1 MKKILKLA
9 FSYIRYYK
17 KQTLALFFGMVL
29 SAAILTGIGSLF
41 YSGRQA
47 ALENARQEYGDW
59 HYALWCSEPWFE
71 DFQKNPEGK
80 GFQIETY
87 GIKTIKKTAEEPF
100 EMEFVSADSSY
111 LKMMGR
117 KLLEGKMPEVS
128 SEIAMD
134 RHALRNLDLP
144 EELGCTIELDG
155 QTFTLCG
162 ILTEMPEKLQED
174 RLEIFVSST
183 LDYGTEGDFL
193 YLKFREKGEVYKQAA
208 AFADTFGVKEDTIA
222 RNNGIAVYVGGE
234 APVKILEVL
243 KAGIF
248 EKGTGL
254 PYIWGQLNSSGFLT
268 ENTILA
274 VLGLFGGFILYSL
287 FQVSV
292 IKRISQYSIMQTLG
306 ITEGKVFQMLWA
318 EQLFIFAAGY
328 PLGSVLGNSV
338 AALIYQKIGRVFI
351 VQDQVLHTGVNIQ
364 EQALEYAASNLPDA
378 GKFRTDFSVLAAGAV
393 FFFLLLTLISLRLV
407 RKMRR
412 LTVRQ
417 MITGETERIPRHR
430 KIYSLS
436 MENLTGIL
444 TKKFMFSRKGA
455 FAGILFSLSVGSV
468 IFLGAF
474 FVMENTK
481 INNELTFKAD
491 DGLGSDI
498 QVYEASDQLKDI
510 IPREK
515 AAALEKVNGI
525 GEIHPVRYLL
535 GEIPLT
541 EGKLKWTSFFEEVAE
556 DEANPPDPELMEKYN
571 GRILQTGEKDYLLKV
586 NIYGYDDKMLK
597 ELQNYLIEGDID
609 PDQMREENSVIF
621 KTISDGQGN
630 TDGIDLHQGDSIFLK
645 TPKDTGNSGEI
656 LKFLSDESLYN
667 TGEFQIAAVT
677 NRPLAK
683 VETYIGDSGSME
695 VDIIMT
701 NEQMEENFGVTG
713 YQTIS
718 ISLKEEAD
726 AETAAKE
733 IRDVVSDVPKC
744 MVKDY
749 TEQINSQNL
758 YLAQKMIFFYGIAL
772 VLFLVSLLHI
782 MNSMQYLVA
791 ARKHEFGILRAMGI
805 TDTGFMKMLA
815 KEGLRYGIYSSLAMT
830 IMYFF
835 VQKMLY
841 YFMLH
846 VYLYLHPQGMISP
859 APYAAMVILNLVICV
874 SAVLVSGRSILK
886 QQIIEEIRE

>member
-1 MKKILKLA
+1 
-9 FSYIRYYK
+9 
-17 KQTLALFFGMVL
+17 
-29 SAAILTGIGSLF
+29 
-41 YSGRQA
+41 
-47 ALENARQEYGDW
+47 
-59 HYALWCSEPWFE
+59 
-71 DFQKNPEGK
+71 
-80 GFQIETY
+80 
-87 GIKTIKKTAEEPF
+87 
-100 EMEFVSADSSY
+100 
-111 LKMMGR
+111 
-117 KLLEGKMPEVS
+117 
-128 SEIAMD
+128 
-134 RHALRNLDLP
+134 
-144 EELGCTIELDG
+144 
-155 QTFTLCG
+155 
-162 ILTEMPEKLQED
+162 
-174 RLEIFVSST
+174 
-183 LDYGTEGDFL
+183 
-193 YLKFREKGEVYKQAA
+193 
-208 AFADTFGVKEDTIA
+208 
-222 RNNGIAVYVGGE
+222 
-234 APVKILEVL
+234 
-243 KAGIF
+243 
-248 EKGTGL
+248 
-254 PYIWGQLNSSGFLT
+254 
-268 ENTILA
+268 
-274 VLGLFGGFILYSL
+274 
-287 FQVSV
+287 
-292 IKRISQYSIMQTLG
+292 
-306 ITEGKVFQMLWA
+306 
-318 EQLFIFAAGY
+318 
-328 PLGSVLGNSV
+328 
-338 AALIYQKIGRVFI
+338 
-351 VQDQVLHTGVNIQ
+351 
-364 EQALEYAASNLPDA
+364 
-378 GKFRTDFSVLAAGAV
+378 
-393 FFFLLLTLISLRLV
+393 
-407 RKMRR
+407 
-412 LTVRQ
+412 
-417 MITGETERIPRHR
+417 
-430 KIYSLS
+430 
-436 MENLTGIL
+436 
-444 TKKFMFSRKGA
+444 MFSRKGA

-630 TDGIDLHQGDSIFLK
+630 TDGIDLRQGDSIFLK

-815 KEGLRYGIYSSLAMT
+815 KEGLRYGIYSSLAMM

-846 VYLYLHPQGMISP
+846 VYFYLHPQGMISP